1 MDYTQNYDLNNKA
14 LKERYR
20 KTLLFLDSCIPK
32 GAEILDLGVDNPLSK
47 LMRKEGYLVENTQ
60 GEDLDVTPQ
69 AVANFGGDVVTAFEI
84 FEHLL
89 NPMGVLQQINAKHLI
104 ASVPLAL
111 WFSKAYR
118 NENDILDQH
127 FHEFEDWQFDWLL
140 DKSGWKIL
148 KKEKWVSFDNKI
160 GIRPLLRRI
169 TPRYYIVH
177 AVRK

>member
-1 MDYTQNYDLNNKA
+1 MDYTENYDLTNKA
-14 LKERYR
+14 LKERYN
-20 KTLLFLDSCIPK
+20 KTLQFLSTCIHQ
-32 GAEILDLGVDNPLSK
+32 GAHILDLGVDNPLSK
-47 LMRKEGYLVENTQ
+47 LMREKGYRVENTK
-60 GEDLDVTPQ
+60 GEDLDFQPQ
-69 AVANFGGDVVTAFEI
+69 VVANFSGEAVTAFEI

-89 NPMGVLQQINAKHLI
+89 NPMGVLQQIKANQLI

-118 NENDILDQH
+118 NESNILDQH

-160 GIRPLLRRI
+160 GVRPLLRRI

-177 AVRK
+177 AIRK